1 MKNLSI
7 LFLLLFAISFVSCND
22 KKKSEEPEVVT
33 VDRNASEAKTHEV
46 AKTDAE
52 FKDPNVEAIYNQY
65 IQLENGLVNTDAV
78 KTAKAAARLKETIA
92 SVDDD
97 PSTLKVLDAIANTDD
112 IEVQRLQFVALN
124 TAMEDILD
132 GALKSGTVYKQY
144 CPMAFNNTGAS
155 WFSSSKEILNPYF
168 GDKMLKCGR
177 IDAEIQ

>member
-1 MKNLSI
+1 MKNISI
-7 LFLLLFAISFVSCND
+7 LFFAIFTITFVSCND

-33 VDRNASEAKTHEV
+33 VDRNASDAKTHEI
-46 AKTDAE
+46 AKTDAV

-78 KTAKAAARLKETIA
+78 ATAKAASRLKETIV
-92 SVDDD
+92 SIDDD
-97 PSTLKVLDAIANTDD
+97 PSTLRVLGAMANTDD

-132 GALKSGTVYKQY
+132 GALTSGTIYKQY

-155 WFSSSKEILNPYF
+155 WFSSSKEILNPFF
-168 GDKMLKCGR
+168 GNKMLKCGR
-177 IDAEIQ
+177 VDAEIQ